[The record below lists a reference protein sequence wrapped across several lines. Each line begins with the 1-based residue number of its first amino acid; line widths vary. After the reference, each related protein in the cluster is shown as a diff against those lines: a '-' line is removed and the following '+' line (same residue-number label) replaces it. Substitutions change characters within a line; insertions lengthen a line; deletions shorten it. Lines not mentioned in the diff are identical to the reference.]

1 MPADPAPAPPG
12 PAVSDPPGSAGPVPD
27 RRDGVLRLPDGRL
40 LGYAEYG
47 DPAGPPLLYF
57 HGYPSS
63 RLEAGLIP
71 LHHVRLIAPDRPGYG
86 LSAPKPGRRLLDW
99 PADVAALL
107 DHLGL
112 ARAAVLGMSGG
123 GPYAAVCAHALPD
136 RVTATAIVCGI
147 APPDGEGDGTGER
160 PEDGT
165 GDGPGKETDWA
176 GGSPAGFLLRLGR
189 RPVALRLAAAAVRQ
203 VVRSTDPLAVATML
217 RARAGLPAS
226 DRVLLGPGVGDRVVA
241 GWREALRSGIAGPL
255 SDAAIYAAPWGF
267 ALEDIRGRVAVWHG
281 TADTTVP
288 LAAGRRF
295 AARIPGATAHF
306 LAGEGHFSLIFRHHP
321 AILTDLLGADRPA

>member
-1 MPADPAPAPPG
+1 MPTDPAPAQAHAPPPPASAPPG
-12 PAVSDPPGSAGPVPD
+12 PAGPASG

-71 LHHVRLIAPDRPGYG
+71 LRHVRLIAPDRPGYG
-86 LSAPKPGRRLLDW
+86 LSAPQPGRRLLDW

-136 RVTATAIVCGI
+136 RVTATALVCGI
-147 APPDGEGDGTGER
+147 APPDGPGDGPGDGT
-160 PEDGT
+160 D
-165 GDGPGKETDWA
+165 DGPGKETGWA

-189 RPVALRLAAAAVRQ
+189 RPVTLRLAATAARQLVRN
-203 VVRSTDPLAVATML
+203 TDPLAVATML
-217 RARAGLPAS
+217 RARAGLPPS
-226 DRVLLGPGVGDRVVA
+226 DRGLLGPGVGDRIVA

-267 ALEDIRGRVAVWHG
+267 ALEEIRGRVAVWHG

-288 LAAGRRF
+288 VAAGRRF

-306 LAGEGHFSLIFRHHP
+306 LAGEGHFSLIFNHHP
-321 AILTDLLGADRPA
+321 AILEDLLGPGQPG